1 MRLFEL
7 PGRYCSNHGLTGEVA
22 LMTPFACRPLRMCI
36 PAARACC
43 ISPPGRRSRRRYKQS
58 MSSKHSGSIR
68 PTQRRM
74 TGVMSTTAYWPAPP
88 CSRGRHQA
96 WLDQPRL
103 RIVNVCC
110 TQALTAAATA
120 FIGATIGAKPVP
132 PLGLERL
139 RERADWTLRVPAPC
153 QLIVTDLVVANPTED
168 LACRLVGGVTCRAEY
183 LTSSG
188 IWRRRG
194 RSSAEKKPRSP
205 LTASRL
211 TRRANVTAAPAH
223 FLLGKVV
230 ARSTN
235 AKSSY
240 ELGRARVP

>member
-1 MRLFEL
+1 
-7 PGRYCSNHGLTGEVA
+7 
-22 LMTPFACRPLRMCI
+22 MCI
-36 PAARACC
+36 LAARACC
-43 ISPPGRRSRRRYKQS
+43 ICPPGRRSRRRYKRCHRSTLDRSGRRSGGSLASCPQLPIGRHRRAAAAGTRP
-58 MSSKHSGSIR
+58 SSTSQDSHRERLLHPGANGGRDRIYRSRDRRETCSPASSGTPARACRLDSSR
-68 PTQRRM
+68 AGPLPTDRYR
-74 TGVMSTTAYWPAPP
+74 S
-88 CSRGRHQA
+88 CSREPNR
-96 WLDQPRL
+96 R
-103 RIVNVCC
+103 
-110 TQALTAAATA
+110 
-120 FIGATIGAKPVP
+120 
-132 PLGLERL
+132 
-139 RERADWTLRVPAPC
+139 
-153 QLIVTDLVVANPTED
+153 
-168 LACRLVGGVTCRAEY
+168 LACRRAGGVTCRAEY

-230 ARSTN
+230 ARSTK